1 MGGFIRRHARLFS
14 AACAAGGMAIGL
26 VLSGCGLGQGPQ
38 SDQGDQTITNP
49 VIAATVNGRPIYVED
64 VRSYAVQRG
73 LLQEG
78 QDLDANSDAFYFA
91 LEELIQFRLFAMEAE
106 SRGLDREPD
115 VHRRLENARERV
127 LAAAIYDE
135 IDQKANDPAEIE
147 RLYRE
152 NSGRLGQGQEVH
164 LRHIQFDS
172 KEAADAAKRRLDH
185 GERFE
190 ALAFELSTDRATA
203 ADGGDMGF
211 VSANDLAQPIRD
223 LEEHTNVGQIG
234 GPVQVDNTWHLIRVD
249 DRRDVGA
256 PSLEELRPRIIQW
269 LRFKEISELQ
279 ERLERNARIERR
291 RGAPDGGGGEAEPAT
306 GSDSTTT
313 AATPPPMAST
323 AGPGASTPPDAE
335 AAHPG
340 DHGAPAFPFPMGP
353 GGVYG
358 QPEPT
363 ATTTAPPPATTTAP
377 LQTPPAHQGAPTT
390 THAPAQQQSTG
401 AVHPTPH
408 TTVLPAGHGQ

>member
-1 MGGFIRRHARLFS
+1 MALALLLS
-14 AACAAGGMAIGL
+14 A
-26 VLSGCGLGQGPQ
+26 CGLGRGP
-38 SDQGDQTITNP
+38 DTGGGTGVTNP
-49 VIAATVNGRPIYVED
+49 VVAATVNGRPIYVED

-106 SRGLDREPD
+106 ARGLDREPD

-135 IDQKANDPAEIE
+135 IDQRANDPQAIE

-152 NSGRLGQGQEVH
+152 NAGRLGQGQEVH

-172 KEAADAAKRRLDH
+172 KEAADAAKRRLDQ

-190 ALAFELSTDRATA
+190 ALAFELSTDRGTA

-211 VSANDLAQPIRD
+211 VQVNDLAQPIRE
-223 LEEHTNVGQIG
+223 LEERTSVGQIA
-234 GPVQVDNTWHLIRVD
+234 GPVQVENTWHLIRVE
-249 DRRDVGA
+249 DRREKGA

-269 LRFKEISELQ
+269 LRFQEISQLQ
-279 ERLERNARIERR
+279 ERLERNARIDRMREREESVEP
-291 RGAPDGGGGEAEPAT
+291 GGEVSEPASSPTTEGPPSANAPDAHA
-306 GSDSTTT
+306 
-313 AATPPPMAST
+313 PPGQHAP
-323 AGPGASTPPDAE
+323 
-335 AAHPG
+335 
-340 DHGAPAFPFPMGP
+340 PAFPFPMGP

-358 QPEPT
+358 SSPNAPT
-363 ATTTAPPPATTTAP
+363 ATTTTAPPSTTTSTTTTTTAP
-377 LQTPPAHQGAPTT
+377 AATGGSGTP
-390 THAPAQQQSTG
+390 
-401 AVHPTPH
+401 
-408 TTVLPAGHGQ
+408 